1 MIFTLQSTLK
11 MEHHVACPG
20 MPHGAALMLHHTQNT
35 SITQNTF
42 SMTPNVYVQTEYL
55 GSSTTQFV
63 HPC

>member
-1 MIFTLQSTLK
+1 

-42 SMTPNVYVQTEYL
+42 SVTPNVYVQTEYL